1 MDDRQQPSRYFLY
14 CSRSY
19 RLGKTEDWQRRYDAI
34 YPARRE
40 DFQND
45 LKQRFEKIKD
55 ELRQVETILREVL
68 KAQLLL
74 LNQFDHQLAELT
86 GQPPPKQVPRRS
98 FIGKRSLLGPCHE
111 AFCEE
116 RRRTRQVL
124 NRNGIWRSS
133 IFPTLEEAETYDRQQ
148 AQKKAQ
154 KRAERK
160 AKQMVRMR
168 RWLDERLGVEK
179 IR

>member
-1 MDDRQQPSRYFLY
+1 MDDRQQLSRYFLH

-19 RLGKTEDWQRRYDAI
+19 RLGKTEDWQRHYDAI
-34 YPARRE
+34 YSARCE

-55 ELRQVETILREVL
+55 ELRQVEIILREVL

-74 LNQFDHQLAELT
+74 LNQLDHQLAELT

-133 IFPTLEEAETYDRQQ
+133 IFPTLEEAEAYDRQQ

-168 RWLDERLGVEK
+168 RWLDECLGVENSD
-179 IR
+179 

>member
-1 MDDRQQPSRYFLY
+1 M
-14 CSRSY
+14 
-19 RLGKTEDWQRRYDAI
+19 
-34 YPARRE
+34 
-40 DFQND
+40 
-45 LKQRFEKIKD
+45 
-55 ELRQVETILREVL
+55 ETILREVL
-68 KAQLLL
+68 KAQFLL
-74 LNQFDHQLAELT
+74 LNQLDHQLAELT

-160 AKQMVRMR
+160 AKQIVWMR
-168 RWLDERLGVEK
+168 RWLDKRLGVEK

>member
-1 MDDRQQPSRYFLY
+1 M
-14 CSRSY
+14 
-19 RLGKTEDWQRRYDAI
+19 
-34 YPARRE
+34 
-40 DFQND
+40 
-45 LKQRFEKIKD
+45 
-55 ELRQVETILREVL
+55 REVL

-74 LNQFDHQLAELT
+74 LNQLDHQLAELT

-148 AQKKAQ
+148 AQKKSTEAGG
-154 KRAERK
+154 
-160 AKQMVRMR
+160 AKGQADGT
-168 RWLDERLGVEK
+168 DEALARGTPGGRENSLRPAWGSLE
-179 IR
+179 